1 VYEVL
6 HRLFYQREKPIMILS
21 VLSGCYVDLYRAKA
35 AASAGVPAESLAAEF
50 KYRGRE
56 FVLRNA
62 ARDSARLSL
71 PTLAP
76 LSGCAG
82 TGGYAA
88 EIRTRLGKRRIPQFP
103 RSPCPRFPAGGQHH
117 SGLRLQS
124 PL

>member
-1 VYEVL
+1 ML

-71 PTLAP
+71 PTLRRCLDVLAQADTQ
-76 LSGCAG
+76 LKSGRADEERG
-82 TGGYAA
+82 VLEKTVAKLIVLA
-88 EIRTRLGKRRIPQFP
+88 K
-103 RSPCPRFPAGGQHH
+103 
-117 SGLRLQS
+117 SGR
-124 PL
+124 